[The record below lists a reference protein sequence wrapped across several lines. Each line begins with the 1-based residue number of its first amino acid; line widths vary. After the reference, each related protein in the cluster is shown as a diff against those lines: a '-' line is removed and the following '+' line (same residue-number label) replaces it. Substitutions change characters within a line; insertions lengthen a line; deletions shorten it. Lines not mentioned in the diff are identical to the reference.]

1 MRTWLHLGALEPDY
15 RGLMRAQAD
24 FLIAGKLIPAA
35 QTVIAEQ
42 VAGAEIHI
50 CSEAD
55 GGAGWGEHPQIPG
68 ADALITD
75 IPGQYL
81 LIRTADCYPVL
92 LQDAHNRA
100 VAAIHSG
107 REGTRHNI
115 VGKTIGLLRERFGIA
130 ANELTAHIGAGI
142 CARHYEV
149 DEVTWQEFKQSLNEQ
164 GQGSDSAEFRH
175 LDLRLAIFQQLIAA
189 GITFYNIEQQ
199 FVCTLES
206 SVHYSYRR
214 DQTRNR
220 QINLIGL
227 EYE

>member
-1 MRTWLHLGALEPDY
+1 MKTWLHLGELEPGY
-15 RGLMRAQAD
+15 REVMRAQGD
-24 FLIAGKLIPAA
+24 IRVGEKLIPASR
-35 QTVIAEQ
+35 TVIAEQ
-42 VAGAEIHI
+42 VAGDAVQI

-68 ADALITD
+68 ADALITN

-81 LIRTADCYPVL
+81 MIRTADCYPVL
-92 LQDAHNRA
+92 LRDTQNRA

-107 REGTRHNI
+107 REGTRLNI
-115 VGKTIGLLRERFGIA
+115 VGQTIRLLQERFGIEA
-130 ANELTAHIGAGI
+130 KELTAYIGAGI

-149 DEVTWQEFKQSLNEQ
+149 DAAIWESFNASMKAM
-164 GQGSDSAEFRH
+164 GCAPDGAEYRH
-175 LDLRLAIFQQLIAA
+175 IDLRLAIFRQLVAA
-189 GITFYNIEQQ
+189 GLTFFNIEQQ

-214 DQTRNR
+214 DGTRNR